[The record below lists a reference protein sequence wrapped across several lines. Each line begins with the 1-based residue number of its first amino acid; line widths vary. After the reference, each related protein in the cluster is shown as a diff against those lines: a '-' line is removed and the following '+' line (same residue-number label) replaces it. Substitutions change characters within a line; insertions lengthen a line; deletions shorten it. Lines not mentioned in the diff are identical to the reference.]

1 VFIIGVTLVGGYETE
16 QDLRMDVGSTA
27 SAGGYDFKLLG
38 LQDVRGPNYVAVRAT
53 FDVSRDG
60 KRIDTLYPEKRTY
73 TVSRMPMTEVA
84 IDRGVT
90 RDLYVSMGEPLEGGA
105 AWSVRLY
112 VKPFVN
118 WIWGGCVLMSLG
130 GLLAVA
136 DRRYRLKSRAAA
148 TVPAGAASA

>member
-1 VFIIGVTLVGGYETE
+1 M
-16 QDLRMDVGSTA
+16 Q
-27 SAGGYDFKLLG
+27 
-38 LQDVRGPNYVAVRAT
+38 GPNYTAVRAT
-53 FDVSRDG
+53 MTVSRDG
-60 KRIDTLYPEKRTY
+60 RLVDTLYPEKRTY

-90 RDLYVSMGEPLEGGA
+90 RDLYVSMGEPLDNGA

-118 WIWGGCVLMSLG
+118 WIWGGCLLMALG

-136 DRRYRLKSRAAA
+136 DRRYRLKRSAAA
-148 TVPAGAASA
+148 SLPAGAAAP

>member
-1 VFIIGVTLVGGYETE
+1 
-16 QDLRMDVGSTA
+16 
-27 SAGGYDFKLLG
+27 
-38 LQDVRGPNYVAVRAT
+38 
-53 FDVSRDG
+53 
-60 KRIDTLYPEKRTY
+60 
-73 TVSRMPMTEVA
+73 MPMTEVA

-136 DRRYRLKSRAAA
+136 DRRYRLKSRTAA